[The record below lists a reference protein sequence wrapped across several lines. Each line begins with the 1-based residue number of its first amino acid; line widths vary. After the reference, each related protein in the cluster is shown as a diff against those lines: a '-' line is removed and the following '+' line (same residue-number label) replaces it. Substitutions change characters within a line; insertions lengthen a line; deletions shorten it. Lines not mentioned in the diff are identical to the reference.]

1 VIPEYLRDQYRT
13 MIRAHVT
20 EIERLCGDQGVD
32 YKMFYTSTPLDFALF
47 EFLSRRQFLA
57 RVR

>member
-1 VIPEYLRDQYRT
+1 

-32 YKMFYTSTPLDFALF
+32 YKMFDTSTPLDFALF
-47 EFLSRRQFLA
+47 EFLSRRQFLS